1 MVVHFHDKKIN
12 LKNIIFVKDCYVVAN
27 TQSIYIITEDGKEQ
41 NVYNG
46 LPDWLKNNY
55 EVLQNKS
62 SLTIQ
67 LGLNL

>member
-1 MVVHFHDKKIN
+1 MVVYFHDKKIN
-12 LKNIIFVKDCYVVAN
+12 LKNIIFVKDCYIVAN
-27 TQSIYIITEDGKEQ
+27 TQSIYITTEVGKEQ
-41 NVYNG
+41 NVYNA

-55 EVLQNKS
+55 EVLQNNA